1 MKKIFYTAFYFCS
14 ALLMS
19 SCIGDLDQYPHEEE
33 TSSTI
38 YTSAA
43 NYKAVLG
50 KIYAAMV
57 TTGQEKPKPPP
68 LCPPKMSPNME
79 KMSSMDMPPLK
90 PPRFYRNSRN
100 IFLKNFIE
108 LMKQDKE
115 IQEVQVLV

>member
-1 MKKIFYTAFYFCS
+1 MKKIFYTALYFCS

-57 TTGQEKPKPPP
+57 TTGQERNGDNDLSSTADRIICAVSSTCRNVERMKWLLPG
-68 LCPPKMSPNME
+68 CP
-79 KMSSMDMPPLK
+79 
-90 PPRFYRNSRN
+90 
-100 IFLKNFIE
+100 
-108 LMKQDKE
+108 
-115 IQEVQVLV
+115 VTT

>member
-1 MKKIFYTAFYFCS
+1 MKKIFYTALYFCS

-50 KIYAAMV
+50 KNLCSHGDHR
-57 TTGQEKPKPPP
+57 TG
-68 LCPPKMSPNME
+68 
-79 KMSSMDMPPLK
+79 
-90 PPRFYRNSRN
+90 
-100 IFLKNFIE
+100 
-108 LMKQDKE
+108 KE
-115 IQEVQVLV
+115 W